1 MHTEDARFPQSPCSC
16 LDVYGDYI
24 SEDDGAVVNTLPE
37 PLAAAKPFE
46 AAANAVSLFG

>member
-1 MHTEDARFPQSPCSC
+1 MQDFLNQHVHA

-24 SEDDGAVVNTLPE
+24 SEDDGAVANTLPE
-37 PLAAAKPFE
+37 PLTAAKPFE